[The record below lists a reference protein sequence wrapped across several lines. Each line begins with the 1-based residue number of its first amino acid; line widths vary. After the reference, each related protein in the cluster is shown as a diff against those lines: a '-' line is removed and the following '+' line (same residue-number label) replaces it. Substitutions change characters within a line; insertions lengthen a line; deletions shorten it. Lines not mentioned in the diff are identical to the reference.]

1 MEILTNPTTGV
12 EFDNLTG
19 DSIKRFVAAELS
31 GVVRNTSGVK
41 WPAGDGFVHKQPYE
55 YFEVVPFTGVEYD
68 AQKFYVRTEQV
79 LERFVPNPPT
89 GHPQGIFKTVQTLH
103 LLPKADLKANAFQYF
118 NQAQAKVYPQDPTYE
133 KMLAHAERM
142 LASPGAGDPAIGS
155 VELFVAIVEKEGRI
169 QAALW
174 HNRERLEELNQ
185 EINELRI
192 DENGDLELD
201 ANGQVI
207 TSPNHIDFA
216 RMWATDA
223 SGWVDGV
230 E

>member
-1 MEILTNPTTGV
+1 
-12 EFDNLTG
+12 
-19 DSIKRFVAAELS
+19 
-31 GVVRNTSGVK
+31 
-41 WPAGDGFVHKQPYE
+41 
-55 YFEVVPFTGVEYD
+55 
-68 AQKFYVRTEQV
+68 
-79 LERFVPNPPT
+79 
-89 GHPQGIFKTVQTLH
+89 
-103 LLPKADLKANAFQYF
+103 
-118 NQAQAKVYPQDPTYE
+118 
-133 KMLAHAERM
+133 
-142 LASPGAGDPAIGS
+142 
-155 VELFVAIVEKEGRI
+155 
-169 QAALW
+169 LW

>member
-1 MEILTNPTTGV
+1 MEILTNPTNGV
-12 EFDNLTG
+12 EFDNFTG
-19 DSIKRFVAAELS
+19 DSIKKFVAAEPN
-31 GVVRNTSGVK
+31 GVVRDTRGEK

-79 LERFVPNPPT
+79 LERFTPNPPT

-103 LLPKADLKANAFQYF
+103 LLPKADLKGNALQYF
-118 NQAQAKVYPQDPTYE
+118 SRAQTKLWPQDPSYDKVLSVAQRE
-133 KMLAHAERM
+133 LG
-142 LASPGAGDPAIGS
+142 SPGSSDPGIGTIEFFEE
-155 VELFVAIVEKEGRI
+155 VVEKDQRI
-169 QAALW
+169 EAAVV
-174 HNRERLEELNQ
+174 HNRVRLQELYK
-185 EINELRI
+185 EIDALQV
-192 DENGDLELD
+192 DENGDLKLD
-201 ANGQVI
+201 ASGQAI

-216 RMWATDA
+216 RMWTTDT